1 MRLPP
6 RQWHKDYGG
15 AAKYQLRKCLKEFL
29 QDFFAMAKFCV
40 KSTKKHSGNN
50 SSTFV
55 LILFFWLRTVFGIL
69 MGELGRVLSNSLV
82 ALMCLFDESWP
93 WRYHWKWSDKFF
105 HRTYENFI
113 LSMCAFQVY
122 GRKKII
128 RFALIYNLYPQNG
141 NKAMGRFS
149 CLSQFWTLQSW
160 GSHSVHPA
168 PPPLLRGEW
177 WHRSGGLS
185 LQPNF
190 QKVGLGR
197 TSTFRG
203 GDFTRL
209 LKK

>member
-93 WRYHWKWSDKFF
+93 RRYHWEWSDKFF
-105 HRTYENFI
+105 HRTFENFI
-113 LSMCAFQVY
+113 LSMYAFQVH

-128 RFALIYNLYPQNG
+128 GFALIYNLYPQNG

-168 PPPLLRGEW
+168 PSLFCEGGGGTGVGGWASNQIFKRWGLAGPQLLEGVTL
-177 WHRSGGLS
+177 H
-185 LQPNF
+185 
-190 QKVGLGR
+190 VY
-197 TSTFRG
+197 
-203 GDFTRL
+203 
-209 LKK
+209 

>member
-82 ALMCLFDESWP
+82 ALMCLFDESWS
-93 WRYHWKWSDKFF
+93 WRYHWKWSKFF

-149 CLSQFWTLQSW
+149 CLSQFWTLQNW
-160 GSHSVHPA
+160 GSHSVHPT
-168 PPPLLRGEW
+168 PPPLFCE
-177 WHRSGGLS
+177 GGGGTG
-185 LQPNF
+185 
-190 QKVGLGR
+190 VGGWASNQIFKRWGLAGPQ
-197 TSTFRG
+197 
-203 GDFTRL
+203 L
-209 LKK
+209 LEGVTLHVY